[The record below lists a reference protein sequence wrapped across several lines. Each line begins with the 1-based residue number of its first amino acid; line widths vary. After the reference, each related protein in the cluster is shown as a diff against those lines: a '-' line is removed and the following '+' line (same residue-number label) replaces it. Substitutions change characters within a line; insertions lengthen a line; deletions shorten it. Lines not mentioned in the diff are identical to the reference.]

1 MSIAADSRPNV
12 IILLADDLGYGDVGF
27 HGSDIATPNIDRIA
41 NEGARLESFYSC
53 PMCTPTRAGLMTG
66 RYPLRFGLMRSVI
79 PPQRE
84 FGLDP
89 SEETLAEVFEQ
100 GGYSRRGVFGKWH
113 LGHRRKEWF
122 PTRRGFTDFVGCLNG
137 AVEYFSHERDGE
149 LDWHRN
155 EEPLLEEGC
164 ATDLIGNAAVAF
176 IESAPAN
183 EPYFM
188 YVPFNAPHSP
198 FHAKES
204 DIAKYPHRKGN
215 RQIYAAMVD
224 SMDQAIGRIF
234 QAAEQRGDWD
244 NTFVLFFS
252 DNGGVSSVAS
262 NGELRGSKLTPFEG
276 GVRVAAAAF
285 WKDGGIVGGRQI
297 RETMGYID
305 VLPTMRALIGVEGKP
320 AKPLDGID
328 VLEALRGREKLDER
342 SWFTY
347 FDQNDDRIER
357 LAVNR
362 GKYKLVLQRPAP
374 DSEATETTA
383 ELFEIGSD
391 PFERLDV
398 APSNPEIV
406 AELSKEIDAF
416 LALKSKN
423 QINRFR
429 LGSKTTPPVP
439 QWTPAE

>member
-155 EEPLLEEGC
+155 EEPLLEEGY